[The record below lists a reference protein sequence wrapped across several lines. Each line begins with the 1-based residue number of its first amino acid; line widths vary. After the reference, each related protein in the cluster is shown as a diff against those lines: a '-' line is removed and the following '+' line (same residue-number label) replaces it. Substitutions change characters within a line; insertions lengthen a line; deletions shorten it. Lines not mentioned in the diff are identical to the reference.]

1 MAIEQ
6 EIKIPVADL
15 EAIRGRLVQAG
26 ASLDHP
32 LTFEENVVLDDASG
46 QLRSSGRL
54 LRLRRYGDTFTL
66 TFKGPATFA
75 AGVKS
80 RQELET
86 EVEDGGKALALLDAL
101 GFAPIRRYEKRR
113 ETWRLGEVTVALDET
128 PLGSFVELE
137 GPVEAVLV
145 GAAALGLDPGRAARG
160 SYLELWL
167 AHRELHP
174 DAPEDMVFE

>member
-1 MAIEQ
+1 VAIEQ

-15 EAIRGRLVQAG
+15 EAIRSRLAQVG
-26 ASLDHP
+26 ATLDHP

-54 LRLRRYGDTFTL
+54 LRLRRYGGTFTL

-86 EVEDGGKALALLDAL
+86 EVEDGGKALALLAAL
-101 GFAPIRRYEKRR
+101 GFVPIRRYEKRR
-113 ETWRLGEVTVALDET
+113 ETWWLGEVTVALDET

-137 GPVEAVLV
+137 GPPEAVLA
-145 GAAALGLDPGRAARG
+145 GATALGLDPGCAARG

-174 DAPEDMVFE
+174 DAPGDMVFE